1 MKDKTLLFLCTGNSC
16 RSQMAEG
23 LFNYYLGSEINCYSA
38 GTEKHGLNPFA
49 VTVMNE
55 LNIDISHHKSKT
67 LDELDINFFDF
78 VITVCADADEN
89 CPTFMGSTKM
99 IHKGFDD
106 PPKLAEGL
114 KENEEILFQYRK
126 VRDEIKNYI
135 ISLPEILNI

>member
-1 MKDKTLLFLCTGNSC
+1 
-16 RSQMAEG
+16 MAEG

-67 LDELDINFFDF
+67 LDELDVKFFDF
-78 VITVCADADEN
+78 VITVCSDADEN
-89 CPTFMGSTKM
+89 CPTFMSSTKM
-99 IHKGFDD
+99 IHKSFDD

>member
-1 MKDKTLLFLCTGNSC
+1 MKNKSLLFLCTGNSC

-23 LFNYYLGSEINCYSA
+23 LCNYYLGSQINCYSA
-38 GTEKHGLNPFA
+38 GIEKHGLNPFA

-55 LNIDISHHKSKT
+55 LNIDISHYKSKT
-67 LDELDINFFDF
+67 LDELDVKFFDF
-78 VITVCADADEN
+78 VITVCSDADEN
-89 CPTFMGSTKM
+89 CPTFMSSTKM
-99 IHKGFDD
+99 IHKSFDD

-135 ISLPEILNI
+135 ISLPEIFNI

>member
-67 LDELDINFFDF
+67 LDEFSPTLITCPMKTPLNKTALPFSTPSFRPAF
-78 VITVCADADEN
+78 NNKECENILPGAFIAFTVI
-89 CPTFMGSTKM
+89 
-99 IHKGFDD
+99 
-106 PPKLAEGL
+106 KLL
-114 KENEEILFQYRK
+114 
-126 VRDEIKNYI
+126 
-135 ISLPEILNI
+135 

>member
-1 MKDKTLLFLCTGNSC
+1 
-16 RSQMAEG
+16 MAEG

-89 CPTFMGSTKM
+89 CPTFINKTKM